1 MVLSDVSVKRPVFA
15 TVISLLL
22 VAFGIISFME
32 LPLREYP
39 DTSPPVVSV
48 STSYPGASAEIV
60 EQQITQLI
68 EDQINGVEGVTS
80 INSSSSDGSSRVSVE
95 FEVGRDI
102 DQAANDIRDKISR
115 ITRALPE
122 DVEPPQ
128 IAKADADG
136 RPIAFFNLTS
146 TQMSF
151 LELNDYAER
160 FIVDQF
166 AVIDGVANVS
176 VRGTGGYAMRV
187 WLDRVKLAARGL
199 TVTDVESALRR
210 QNLELPAGRVD
221 SIDREF
227 TVRVD
232 RVYQTPEDFAR
243 LVIARGA
250 DGHQVTLGEVA
261 RVELGAASTRSI
273 FQGNGTDAVGLGL
286 VKQSNANSLT
296 VLREATALIERIN
309 ATLPDHMSLVLSNS
323 DAEFIENAISSVY
336 STIFMTVVL
345 VSLVIYMFLGSVRS
359 MLIPAVTIPV
369 CLLAAFMV
377 LLAFGLTINLITL
390 LAMVLCVGLIVDDSI
405 VVLENIQRRVE
416 AGEPPLLAAF
426 NGSRQV
432 AFAVIATTAVLIAV
446 FVPVV
451 FMDGNMGILF
461 YELAIT
467 VGGAV
472 IFSTVLA
479 LSLTPMMASK
489 LLNTHA
495 HESFLTR
502 QVDRFFRWLQRGYHN
517 ALEVCLRLRYA
528 VAASLVLIGIAVYFL
543 WQQVPSEFAPQ
554 EDQGVMM
561 VRMAGPEGASMSYMQ
576 DKTNAIQD
584 TLLPYLERG
593 EVSSVVTMLPGWGGG
608 GGVNSGMSII
618 ALPDWAERPKPT
630 TDIMSELMT
639 EWRSIPGLETMMFMR
654 SGLVRGGGGQPV
666 QFVIGGRSYEELAQW
681 RDMLIQRGEASGMFT
696 RMTSDYEE
704 TRPSL
709 TITVD
714 KVRAADLGVSIQAI
728 GRTLQAMMNES
739 RVTTFIDAGEE
750 YDVILQAEETQRA
763 SPDDLTNIYVRSEG
777 TGQLIPMSNLI
788 SVENTSAANSLNRY
802 NRVRAITLSAGLQ
815 PGVSLDEAL
824 AFLENLVLTELPDY
838 AQIDYKGESLELKEA
853 SGGLALI
860 FAMSLLVVFLV
871 LAAQFESFV
880 HPLVIMT
887 TVPLAIFG
895 ALIGLLLTDG
905 TLNIYTNIG
914 LIILV
919 GIASKNGILIV
930 EFANQLRD
938 EGKPFREALVTACD
952 MRLRPVLM
960 TAISTLM
967 GALPLILSTGAG
979 SESRV
984 LLGTVIFSGV
994 LMTTLMTL
1002 FIVPVVYDLLAK
1014 NTSSPQAVA
1023 QMLGSLQ
1030 RKYAG
1035 KTDVNSSGLDRDDNA
1050 HGASGGGEPQAVN
1063 QRREDV

>member
-22 VAFGIISFME
+22 IAFGILSFME

-95 FEVGRDI
+95 FAVGRDI

-115 ITRALPE
+115 ITRRMPE
-122 DVEPPQ
+122 GVDPPE

-146 TQMSF
+146 SQMNF

-160 FIVDQF
+160 YIVDQF

-187 WLDRVKLAARGL
+187 WLDRIALAARGL

-221 SIDREF
+221 SVDREF
-227 TVRVD
+227 TVRVE
-232 RVYQTPEDFAR
+232 RVYQTPEDFSR

-250 DGHQVTLGEVA
+250 DGHQITLGEVA

-273 FQGNGTDAVGLGL
+273 FQGNGSDAVGLGL
-286 VKQSNANSLT
+286 VKQSTANSLS
-296 VLREATALIERIN
+296 VLRAAKALTDRIN
-309 ATLPDHMSLVLSNS
+309 LTLPDHMELVLSNS

-336 STIFMTVVL
+336 STIFMTIIL

-369 CLLAAFMV
+369 CLLSAFMV

-416 AGEPPLLAAF
+416 AGEPPLLAAY
-426 NGSRQV
+426 NGARQV
-432 AFAVIATTAVLIAV
+432 SFAVIATTAVLIAV

-451 FMDGNMGILF
+451 FMEGNMGILF
-461 YELAIT
+461 YQLAVTI
-467 VGGAV
+467 GGAV

-489 LLNTHA
+489 LLNNHS

-502 QVDRFFRWLQRGYHN
+502 NVDRLFRWLQRGYHN
-517 ALEVCLRLRYA
+517 TLEVCLRFNYLVVGGLMLVGVA
-528 VAASLVLIGIAVYFL
+528 VVFL
-543 WQQVPSEFAPQ
+543 WQQVPSEFAPS

-561 VRMAGPEGASMSYMQ
+561 VRMSGPEGASMAYMQ
-576 DKTNAIQD
+576 EQTSKIQD
-584 TLLPYLERG
+584 TLMPYLDAG
-593 EVSSVVTMLPGWGGG
+593 EVKSVVTMLPGFGGGG
-608 GGVNSGMSII
+608 GGVSSGMSII
-618 ALPDWAERPKPT
+618 ALPDWSERPRPT
-630 TDIMSELMT
+630 GDIMSELSA
-639 EWRSIPGLETMMFMR
+639 EWRNIPGLQVNTFMR
-654 SGLVRGGGGQPV
+654 SGLVRGGGGLPV
-666 QFVIGGRSYEELAQW
+666 QFVIGGRTYEELAEW
-681 RDMLIQRGEASGMFT
+681 RDVLIERGEASGLFT
-696 RMTSDYEE
+696 RMNSDYLE

-709 TITVD
+709 TITVN
-714 KVRAADLGVSIQAI
+714 KVRAADLGVSIQTI

-739 RVTTFIDAGEE
+739 RVTTYVDAGEE

-763 SPDDLTNIYVRSEG
+763 SPDDLTNIYVRSES
-777 TGQLIPMSNLI
+777 TGRLIPMSNLI
-788 SVENTSAANSLNRY
+788 TVENTSAPNSLNRY
-802 NRVRAITLSAGLQ
+802 NRVRSITINAGLQ
-815 PGVSLDEAL
+815 PGVTL
-824 AFLENLVLTELPDY
+824 AQGLEFLEDIVLNELPEH

-853 SGGLALI
+853 SGGLVFI
-860 FAMSLLVVFLV
+860 FAMSLLVVYLV
-871 LAAQFESFV
+871 LAAQFESFI

-914 LIILV
+914 LIVLV

-938 EGKPFREALVTACD
+938 EGKEFRQALIEACD

-960 TAISTLM
+960 TAISTMM
-967 GALPLILSTGAG
+967 GALPLIMSTGAG
-979 SESRV
+979 SESRM

-1002 FIVPVVYDLLAK
+1002 FVVPVVYDLLAK
-1014 NTSSPQAVA
+1014 NTGSPQAVSNLLNRLQTKYTEETSSPVA
-1023 QMLGSLQ
+1023 PGS
-1030 RKYAG
+1030 
-1035 KTDVNSSGLDRDDNA
+1035 
-1050 HGASGGGEPQAVN
+1050 
-1063 QRREDV
+1063 